1 MLVRAIFSSL
11 IALASTRVT
20 RLRLGLA
27 LDLEDV
33 AHLAHPVDEN
43 AAVLEVVRALLV
55 RPVDVHAVDH
65 RGEDLV
71 VGHIVLRRGLSRVE
85 PRNRTTGG
93 KVRKCGSA

>member
-1 MLVRAIFSSL
+1 M
-11 IALASTRVT
+11 
-20 RLRLGLA
+20 RLGLA
-27 LDLEDV
+27 LDLENV

-71 VGHIVLRRGLSRVE
+71 VGHIVLKGEVFL
-85 PRNRTTGG
+85 
-93 KVRKCGSA
+93 A